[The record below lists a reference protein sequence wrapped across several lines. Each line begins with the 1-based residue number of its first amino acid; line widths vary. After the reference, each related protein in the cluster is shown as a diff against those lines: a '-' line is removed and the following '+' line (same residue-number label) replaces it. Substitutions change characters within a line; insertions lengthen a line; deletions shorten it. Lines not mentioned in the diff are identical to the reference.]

1 VGTAGKMLYSNDA
14 MATAVAPKPKQRKFS
29 LESLRAGDRLLKAIK
44 DELRKKG
51 EKIDYNKLRRD
62 GYSEAVIERLK
73 ELWRSFIFPQP
84 HKFGHG

>member
-1 VGTAGKMLYSNDA
+1 MGTAGKILYSNDA
-14 MATAVAPKPKQRKFS
+14 MPTAVAPKPKQRKFS

-62 GYSEAVIERLK
+62 GYSDAMIARLK
-73 ELWRSFIFPQP
+73 EL
-84 HKFGHG
+84 

>member
-1 VGTAGKMLYSNDA
+1 MP
-14 MATAVAPKPKQRKFS
+14 TAVGPKPKHRNFS

-62 GYSEAVIERLK
+62 GYSEAMVERLK
-73 ELWRSFIFPQP
+73 EL
-84 HKFGHG
+84 